1 MVNVGVWLQSAD
13 VISCIKYI
21 SLQLS
26 HVITEVEVFFP
37 DSQGNASMPY
47 QTMVSY
53 FKPWVVRFQNYCAP
67 FAHRYNSITL
77 FITVQ
82 VHLKLSLKFISKNNC
97 IVDDKNL
104 LINLS
109 PLYAS
114 STSSACE
121 VRSLWSLSR
130 SIRSL
135 TLPRSRRSRL
145 REFLITLL
153 LSLKRRVNSVTV
165 FTSFLGLWIQ

>member
-53 FKPWVVRFQNYCAP
+53 FKP
-67 FAHRYNSITL
+67 
-77 FITVQ
+77 
-82 VHLKLSLKFISKNNC
+82 
-97 IVDDKNL
+97 
-104 LINLS
+104 
-109 PLYAS
+109 
-114 STSSACE
+114 
-121 VRSLWSLSR
+121 
-130 SIRSL
+130 
-135 TLPRSRRSRL
+135 
-145 REFLITLL
+145 
-153 LSLKRRVNSVTV
+153 
-165 FTSFLGLWIQ
+165 